1 MDLFV
6 GGASGQASALY
17 LQGANGFSKSSSATF
32 AQDKDHEDMHATFFD
47 IDGDQ
52 DLDLYV
58 VSGSG
63 SFIEETL
70 NCYEIDSI

>member
-6 GGASGQASALY
+6 GGASGQASAY
-17 LQGANGFSKSSSATF
+17 ICKANGFSKSSSATF

-63 SFIEETL
+63 VLSR
-70 NCYEIDSI
+70 N